1 MIVMIPK
8 RSSTARHNGPNL
20 IGENLL
26 FATQIICLGAMLGG
40 CGGGPLE
47 VDPASGKHQ
56 AATKRKEMTRARY
69 FIGMLNN
76 TGRDLA
82 GVGVYYG
89 NKMAADKGVLV
100 ARGLAT
106 YGFVPLAIPKEAI
119 VKWID
124 RGVEHAA
131 TVGLQGIPSEF
142 GRKETGMLYFII
154 EPNGSVTVRTADH
167 GDIEACLKI
176 EMPVQHPGA
185 PIPHVSPVPAPPPP
199 GSTGQG
205 KGASN

>member
-1 MIVMIPK
+1 MSATMPK
-8 RSSTARHNGPNL
+8 RPSNDRQNWLNL
-20 IGENLL
+20 VGRRLL
-26 FATQIICLGAMLGG
+26 FATQILCLGVVVGG

-47 VDPASGKHQ
+47 GDPCPGKHQ
-56 AATKRKEMTRARY
+56 GATERKEMRCARY

-76 TGRDLA
+76 TGRDLD

-89 NKMAADKGVLV
+89 NQMAAAAGGLV

-199 GSTGQG
+199 GSTGPR
-205 KGASN
+205 